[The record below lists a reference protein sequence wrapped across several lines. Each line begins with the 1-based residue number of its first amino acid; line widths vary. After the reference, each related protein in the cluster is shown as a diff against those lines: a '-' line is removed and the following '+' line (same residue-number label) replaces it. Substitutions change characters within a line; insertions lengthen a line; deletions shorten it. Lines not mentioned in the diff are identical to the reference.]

1 MNIVSTC
8 DLYEASFYYSNSCVL
23 EKIETFQMGKKYI
36 CEMFFKGEEIYT
48 LRDTCLK
55 GDAMVNLST
64 FRTAYS
70 KLLQETYF
78 AKKEFQKELK
88 EGKNE

>member
-1 MNIVSTC
+1 MNTVSTC
-8 DLYEASFYYSNSCVL
+8 DLYEASYYLSNLCIL
-23 EKIETFQMGKKYI
+23 ERVKTINVGKKLV
-36 CEMFFKGEEIYT
+36 CEMFFKGEGIYD

-55 GDAMVNLST
+55 GNATVNLST

-78 AKKEFQKELK
+78 AKKDFQKSLK
-88 EGKNE
+88 EGKHE